1 MSHLFASG
9 GQSIGVSASTS
20 VLPMNTFI
28 FFSLFIILFYFNN
41 YYLFIYLFYF
51 TILYWFCHAST
62 CIHHGCTCVPHPE
75 PPSQG
80 TGWISLSSKGLS
92 RVLSNTKFK
101 SINSSVLRFLYSPT
115 LTSIH
120 DYWKNHSP
128 D

>member
-1 MSHLFASG
+1 MSHLFTSG

-92 RVLSNTKFK
+92 RVFFNTTVQKHQHMYTCDGF
-101 SINSSVLRFLYSPT
+101 I
-115 LTSIH
+115 LTFGKTNTIM
-120 DYWKNHSP
+120 
-128 D
+128 